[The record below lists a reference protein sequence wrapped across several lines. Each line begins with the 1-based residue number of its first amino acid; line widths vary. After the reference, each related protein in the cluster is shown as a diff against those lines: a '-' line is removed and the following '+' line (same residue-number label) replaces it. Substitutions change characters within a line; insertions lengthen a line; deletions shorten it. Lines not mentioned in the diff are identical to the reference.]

1 MSTRPAGLWAGFL
14 DALRHAVAGLHYAV
28 RSQRS
33 FRIQLICA
41 VIIASLAIWLR
52 VSLHD
57 AAVLALA
64 MGAVLAAELFN
75 TGVEAIVDLLVEQNH
90 HYLAKI
96 AKDIAA
102 AGVVVSAVA
111 AMLSGGLVLGPPL
124 LDRLGVSSPWPAR
137 IAWAGAL
144 VLLAGGAAGLI
155 ALARRVSPD
164 ERGPAGGMGTRGRRA
179 ARLPRDA

>member
-1 MSTRPAGLWAGFL
+1 MRTRPAGLWPGFL

-28 RSQRS
+28 RSQRT
-33 FRIQLICA
+33 FRIQLVCGV
-41 VIIASLAIWLR
+41 VIAALAIWLR

-75 TGVEAIVDLLVEQNH
+75 TGVEAIVDLLVAQNH
-90 HYLAKI
+90 HHLAKI

-102 AGVVVSAVA
+102 AGVVVSVVA

-124 LDRLGVSSPWPAR
+124 LGRLGVTSPWPAR
-137 IAWAGAL
+137 IAWTGAL
-144 VLLAGGAAGLI
+144 VLLAAGAAGVI
-155 ALARRVSPD
+155 RLARRVSPD
-164 ERGPAGGMGTRGRRA
+164 ERAAPGREDRPADRGA
-179 ARLPRDA
+179 PPVAS

>member
-1 MSTRPAGLWAGFL
+1 
-14 DALRHAVAGLHYAV
+14 
-28 RSQRS
+28 
-33 FRIQLICA
+33 
-41 VIIASLAIWLR
+41 VIIGALAVWLQ

-64 MGAVLAAELFN
+64 MGGVLAAELFN

-102 AGVVVSAVA
+102 AGVVLSAVA

-124 LDRLGVSSPWPAR
+124 LARLGVSSPWPAR
-137 IAWAGAL
+137 IAWAGAII
-144 VLLAGGAAGLI
+144 LLAAGI
-155 ALARRVSPD
+155 AGILWLARRPSVD
-164 ERGPAGGMGTRGRRA
+164 EGGLPGPAGETDRGAPRA
-179 ARLPRDA
+179 AS